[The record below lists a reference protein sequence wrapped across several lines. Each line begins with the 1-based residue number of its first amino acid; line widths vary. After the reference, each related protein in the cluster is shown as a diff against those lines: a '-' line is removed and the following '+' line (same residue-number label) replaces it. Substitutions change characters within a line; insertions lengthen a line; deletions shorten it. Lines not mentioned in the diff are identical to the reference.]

1 MTITIARVADLQIEG
16 DWDESLILEAE
27 SALKSEEGVLPPIVL
42 DPKNRIIQ
50 GATTVLAARRLGISM
65 LAATIVQEEDAGT
78 RGRGD
83 AGAEAPSP
91 NGLRLPLNPLSTSP
105 TLRVP
110 ASFESLPEE
119 TDRTDV
125 PTATLLDT
133 DGQKRTFHIKAIGGS
148 SVVIGGKLYPIVD
161 VELNEIAIA
170 LLDDTQL
177 DYALN
182 SEASLAFSAADAAVS
197 AAASALLR
205 ARKSGL
211 YLLEKRSRTKKG
223 GWLPWLKAKC
233 PEISERRAQDWMQIA
248 KHWDEIEK
256 NAMHRG
262 LELSSLSMGSALK
275 LLRGKESDEGKGDKG
290 ASVAPNQLRLAIDE
304 HTPPP
309 ATTRLP
315 TLDEICTA
323 FSLSLPSM
331 PAGRVHWAAQ
341 KTFQN
346 LTPKIS
352 ELSDGELLE
361 LNREAIALARIAEQ
375 LLEERNN
382 VQAS

>member
-1 MTITIARVADLQIEG
+1 MTLTIARVADLQIEG
-16 DWDESLILEAE
+16 DWDEAAILEAE
-27 SALKSEEGVLPPIVL
+27 SVLKNEEGILPPIVL

-65 LAATIVQEEDAGT
+65 LAATIVSDSPK
-78 RGRGD
+78 
-83 AGAEAPSP
+83 APSA
-91 NGLRLPLNPLSTSP
+91 LL
-105 TLRVP
+105 
-110 ASFESLPEE
+110 ELPEE
-119 TDRTDV
+119 TNRTDV
-125 PTATLLDT
+125 PTATLLDA
-133 DGQKRTFHIKAIGGS
+133 DGQKRTFHIEGIQGS
-148 SVVIGGKLYPIVD
+148 SVVIGGKLYPLID

-256 NAMHRG
+256 NATHRG
-262 LELSSLSMGSALK
+262 LELSSLSMGGALK
-275 LLRGKESDEGKGDKG
+275 LLRSKDGDEGKGDKG
-290 ASVAPNQLRLAIDE
+290 ASVAPNQLKLALDDN
-304 HTPPP
+304 TPTPVT
-309 ATTRLP
+309 ARLP
-315 TLDEICTA
+315 TLDEICEA
-323 FSLSLPSM
+323 YSFNLPTM
-331 PAGRVHWAAQ
+331 PAGRVHWAARTTLQ
-341 KTFQN
+341 A
-346 LTPKIS
+346 LAPKAT

-361 LNREAIALARIAEQ
+361 LNKDAIALAQIAEQ